1 MIHCCIVFY
10 DMMEKIVF
18 CQKGVSSMD
27 ERLRTLQAEV
37 EEEQALRRKRNS
49 LEVEYRSLCS
59 YERELAVLCQK
70 GREDVAVFFQH
81 DGSQFADAVPRDW
94 DWSGQ
99 DDKGN
104 PGDDANSGFDPG

>member
-1 MIHCCIVFY
+1 MV
-10 DMMEKIVF
+10 D
-18 CQKGVSSMD
+18 
-27 ERLRTLQAEV
+27 
-37 EEEQALRRKRNS
+37 
-49 LEVEYRSLCS
+49 
-59 YERELAVLCQK
+59 
-70 GREDVAVFFQH
+70 EDVAVFFQH